1 MQLDL
6 KFLQYL
12 RAAELA
18 AWQAH
23 FPPDQSAS
31 LLEIGAGAGYQARQ
45 LAGSLARVAAID
57 LPSSAYA
64 PVQIFPVQ
72 PYDGQSFPFAD
83 DEFDYVYTSHVLEHV
98 TDLEGFLSETGRVLC
113 PGGYAIHVVPTP
125 AWRLWTVLAH
135 YPALPGLIYS
145 RLIKGAAGEG
155 AAGDGAGQQA
165 KSLQHKISAVLFP
178 PPHGETGNRFSEPY
192 FLRQQYWRRIFAQN
206 GWCVRGCYPLGLF
219 YTGYMLL
226 GARLSLSMR
235 AKIAKVAG
243 SASTCFIL
251 QRMV

>member
-6 KFLQYL
+6 EFLRRL

-23 FPPDQSAS
+23 FPLDAAGA
-31 LLEIGAGAGYQARQ
+31 LLEVGAGAGYQAAA
-45 LAGSLARVAAID
+45 LADSLARVAAID

-64 PVQIFPVQ
+64 SAQIFPVRA
-72 PYDGQSFPFAD
+72 YDGQSFPFAD
-83 DEFDYVYTSHVLEHV
+83 GEFDYVYTSHVLEHV
-98 TDLEGFLSETGRVLC
+98 TDLDHFLSETGRVLRA
-113 PGGYAIHVVPTP
+113 GGHAIHVVPTP

-135 YPALPGLIYS
+135 YPALPAVIYR
-145 RLIKGAAGEG
+145 RLMDRSDAEMHDAEIGGG
-155 AAGDGAGQQA
+155 R
-165 KSLQHKISAVLFP
+165 KSLHQLALGALFAP
-178 PPHGETGNRFSEPY
+178 AHGETGNRFTEPFY
-192 FLRQQYWRRIFAQN
+192 FRRQYWRKVFAAN
-206 GWCVRGCYPLGLF
+206 GWHVTGCHSLGLF
-219 YTGYMLL
+219 YTGYMLC

-235 AKIAKVAG
+235 AKIAKIAG

>member
-6 KFLQYL
+6 EFLRCL

-18 AWQAH
+18 VWQAH
-23 FPPDQSAS
+23 FPLDQSAA
-31 LLEIGAGAGYQARQ
+31 LLEVGAGAGFQTQQ

-72 PYDGQSFPFAD
+72 PYDGQSFPFAG

-98 TDLEGFLSETGRVLC
+98 TDLEGFLSETGRVLR
-113 PGGYAIHVVPTP
+113 PGGSAIHVVPTP

-145 RLIKGAAGEG
+145 RLIKGGTGEEDADSG
-155 AAGDGAGQQA
+155 SGQQA
-165 KSLQHKISAVLFP
+165 KSLHHKIAAVLFP
-178 PPHGETGNRFSEPY
+178 PPHGETGNRFSEAY
-192 FLRQQYWRRIFAQN
+192 FFRQQYWRRKFAQN
-206 GWCVRGCYPLGLF
+206 GWHVTGCYPLGLF

-226 GARLSLSMR
+226 GPRLSLSMR
-235 AKIAKVAG
+235 AKIAKIAG
-243 SASTCFIL
+243 SASTCFVL